1 MEGRFNLQLNSAS
14 SGDTIEVDS
23 GTYLECLDP
32 NGKDIDIVG
41 TGTVLIN
48 GSSCKGQL
56 LQSQTPKQSMFRMFN
71 SRIQMDLYLVLV
83 RLLRLT

>member
-1 MEGRFNLQLNSAS
+1 MSSMSLLLSLMNPVWANTWTVSSGGSIQSTINSAS

-23 GTYLECLDP
+23 GTYIECLDP

-48 GSSCKGQL
+48 GSSCTGATIAL
-56 LQSQTPKQSMFRMFN
+56 SN
-71 SRIQMDLYLVLV
+71 S
-83 RLLRLT
+83 